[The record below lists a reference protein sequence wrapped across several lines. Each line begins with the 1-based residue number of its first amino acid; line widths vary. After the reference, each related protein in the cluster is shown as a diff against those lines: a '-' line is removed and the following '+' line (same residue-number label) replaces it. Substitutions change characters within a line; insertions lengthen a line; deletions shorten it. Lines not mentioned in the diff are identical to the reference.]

1 MVHITIKDCTE
12 YCGTSE
18 GIPGPLHGFKEET
31 FIHSMCTKMVQVLWG
46 CFLLWNLYIASAQ
59 TIYPGIKA
67 RITQRALDYGVQ
79 VGMEVIEQMVKE
91 RHIADIKGSESLEF
105 LKIDYVN
112 YNFTNIKIS
121 AFSFPN
127 TSLAFVPG
135 VGVRVLSNHGTTN
148 ISTDWGVKSPL
159 FQDSGGADLFLSG
172 VYVTGIVVLTRNDF
186 GHPILK
192 LQDCYA
198 QVSHADIL
206 FSGELSGLYN
216 SFAEPLEKP
225 ILKKLNEMLCPI
237 ITGEVEALNANLSML
252 EVLRKID
259 NYTLLD
265 YSLISSPEITENYI
279 ELNLKGIFY
288 PLENLTDPAFSSVPF
303 VLPERRDSM
312 LYVGISEYFFK
323 SASYAYFT
331 AGAFNVTLT
340 TKEISN
346 HLIHNSQGLGNML
359 SRIAELYILSRPF
372 MVRIMATEPP
382 VVNLLPGNFTLD
394 IPASIVILTQSK
406 NSTAET
412 IVSMDFIAST
422 NVALAILG
430 QRMICSLSLNRF
442 RLSLPESNR
451 SNIEVLRFENILSS
465 ILHFGVLP
473 LANAKLQQGFPLPNP
488 HDISLVNSDIEV
500 LEGFLLISTDLK
512 YKTSLKQQPSSHGWE
527 GLNLISGQWRGKP
540 AP

>member
-1 MVHITIKDCTE
+1 M
-12 YCGTSE
+12 Y
-18 GIPGPLHGFKEET
+18 
-31 FIHSMCTKMVQVLWG
+31 TKMAQVQVLWG
-46 CFLLWNLYIASAQ
+46 CILLWNLYISSAQ
-59 TIYPGIKA
+59 AIYPGIKA
-67 RITQRALDYGVQ
+67 RATQRALDYAVQ
-79 VGMEVIEQMVKE
+79 AGMEMIEQMAKE
-91 RHIADIKGSESLEF
+91 RKLPDLKGSESLEF

-112 YNFTNIKIS
+112 YNFTIKSNIKIK
-121 AFSFPN
+121 AFRF
-127 TSLAFVPG
+127 PG
-135 VGVRVLSNHGTTN
+135 VSVCDLIIITYRKAHGHRTVSVACHLS
-148 ISTDWGVKSPL
+148 SVQFSS
-159 FQDSGGADLFLSG
+159 QDTGAADLFLSG
-172 VYVTGIVVLTRNDF
+172 VYFTGIVVLSRNDF

-198 QVSHADIL
+198 QVSHADVS
-206 FSGELSGLYN
+206 FSGELSVLYN
-216 SFAEPLEKP
+216 SFAEPMEKP

-265 YSLISSPEITENYI
+265 YSLVSSPEITENYFD
-279 ELNLKGIFY
+279 LNLKGVFY
-288 PLENLTDPAFSSVPF
+288 PLKSLQYPSFPSVPF
-303 VLPERRDSM
+303 VLPERSDSM
-312 LYVGISEYFFK
+312 LYVGISKYFFK

-331 AGAFNVTLT
+331 AGAFSFTLT

-346 HLIHNSQGLGNML
+346 HLLHNSQALGNML
-359 SRIAELYILSRPF
+359 TRIAELYILSQPF
-372 MVRIMATEPP
+372 MVQVTATEPP
-382 VVNLLPGNFTLD
+382 VISLLPGNFTLD
-394 IPASIVILTQSK
+394 IPASIMILTQPK

-412 IVSMDFIAST
+412 IVSMDFVAST

-430 QRMICSLSLNRF
+430 QRLICSLSLNRF

-488 HDISLVNSDIEV
+488 HKISLVNSDIEV

-512 YKTSLKQQPSSHGWE
+512 YKTSKQQPGFLGWE
-527 GLNLISGQWRGKP
+527 GLHLISGQWSGKP
-540 AP
+540 TP